1 MYPIQCQLCLLIQAF
16 LEMQTHKE
24 ALAMVNYYK
33 RKPANI
39 FGQEITFYLS
49 KELMVIEVGTV
60 FFFTVFLKI
69 Y

>member
-1 MYPIQCQLCLLIQAF
+1 
-16 LEMQTHKE
+16 MQTHKE